1 MGVLKSLGLS
11 PVKEAGAKA
20 IRRLFGRVMPAESDG
35 VTASASA
42 SDTDQTGRRDAGN
55 EPTKDSINTES
66 QGKTNHESSSS
77 PSITPSQQNTTAA
90 DHPQKPDHLSSTAI
104 PTAPGDM
111 ASPQKQYSQNEDVDK
126 ENQPPN
132 ASQLS
137 ESLARLQLQ
146 DDKAISTSPK
156 STTPVIPTAPIFT
169 DPAVVAERAM
179 HMKFTEA
186 ALDMVSLQV
195 PSRGITS
202 CTSLPFQDSQ
212 KLCRPD

>member
-1 MGVLKSLGLS
+1 
-11 PVKEAGAKA
+11 
-20 IRRLFGRVMPAESDG
+20 MPAESDG
-35 VTASASA
+35 VTASASASA

-195 PSRGITS
+195 PSSGITS